1 MKAVLAALG
10 LAAILA
16 GCVPASGPSGRSIIK
31 ATRDGEITLTR
42 LDSVEV
48 ARSSTERAVVSEFG
62 RRFQSAPHRA
72 DIIRPGQTIAVTVFD
87 TGEQGLLSVADSMS
101 LPLGEYLVARDGTVR
116 LPFAGR
122 VEVGGFSVQET
133 QAVLTRRMRDIAVEP
148 FVNVSIVRADRET
161 YAVQGDVNDAGLYP
175 LTGRG
180 ERVLDALAVAGGPTA
195 APGETKI
202 TLLRNGRRGMQ
213 RFNDLLISPADN
225 IAVRPGDT
233 LIVNHD
239 PASFIA
245 EGAVRSPGEFRF
257 AEGELNLMQA
267 LARAGGIA
275 DGQANAGAVF
285 VLRRTTPEVVET
297 AAEAGPGLTD
307 RLAAAEAGIEE
318 RAPGALAIGETV
330 LGAAAPQ
337 AAGTIGTATDA
348 ASAAAGAADAT
359 IAALSGPPEGREIF
373 LIDMDEVESRFIAS
387 NFDIVDGD
395 IVYVGNARLADFG
408 KLLQIFDRPPSLPVP
423 DPRG

>member
-1 MKAVLAALG
+1 MKPVLAAIA
-10 LAAILA
+10 LAVLLA
-16 GCVPASGPSGRSIIK
+16 GCAPASGPSGRSVIK
-31 ATRDGEITLTR
+31 ATRDGDIVLTR
-42 LDSVEV
+42 LDSVDI
-48 ARSSTERAVVSEFG
+48 ARASAQRSSVSEFG
-62 RRFQSAPHRA
+62 SRFRSAPFRA
-72 DIIRPGQTIAVTVFD
+72 DVIRPGQTVAVTVFD
-87 TGEQGLLSVADSMS
+87 TGEQGLLSVTDSMA
-101 LPLGEYLVARDGTVR
+101 LPLGEYFVARNGTVR

-122 VEVGGFSVQET
+122 VEIGGLTVQEA
-133 QAVLTRRMRDIAVEP
+133 QVILTRRMRDIAVEP
-148 FVNVSIVRADRET
+148 FVNVAIVRADRET
-161 YAVQGDVNDAGLYP
+161 FAVQGDVNDAGLYP

-180 ERVLDALAVAGGPTA
+180 ERVLDAVAVAGGPRA

-202 TLLRNGRRGMQ
+202 TLVRNGRRGMQ
-213 RFNDLLISPADN
+213 RFNDLLVSPRDN
-225 IAVRPGDT
+225 VALRPGDT

-285 VLRRTTPEVVET
+285 VLRRTTPEVVVE
-297 AAEAGPGLTD
+297 AAEEGATLAD
-307 RLAAAEAGIEE
+307 RVASAEAGIEE
-318 RAPGALAIGETV
+318 RAPGALALGETV
-330 LGAAAPQ
+330 LGAAAPES
-337 AAGTIGTATDA
+337 AGTIGA
-348 ASAAAGAADAT
+348 AVGSAPSAAAAADAT

-423 DPRG
+423 DPRQ